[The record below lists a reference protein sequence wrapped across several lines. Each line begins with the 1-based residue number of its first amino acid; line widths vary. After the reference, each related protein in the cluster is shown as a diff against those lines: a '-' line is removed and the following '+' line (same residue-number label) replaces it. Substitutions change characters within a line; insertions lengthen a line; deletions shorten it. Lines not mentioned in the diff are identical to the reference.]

1 MKLRTSAQAAD
12 VPLDDDAEDD
22 DEEEEA
28 AADEDADDFE
38 SDPVEEVDEV
48 EPVAF
53 AADDD
58 AGALLDE
65 EPRLSFR

>member
-1 MKLRTSAQAAD
+1 MKLCTSAQAAD

-28 AADEDADDFE
+28 ADEDADDFE
-38 SDPVEEVDEV
+38 SDPVEEVDEA

-53 AADDD
+53 ADDD

>member
-1 MKLRTSAQAAD
+1 MKLRTPAQAAD
-12 VPLDDDAEDD
+12 VPLDDAEE

-53 AADDD
+53 ADDD

>member
-1 MKLRTSAQAAD
+1 VKLRTSAQAAD

-22 DEEEEA
+22 GEEEEA

-53 AADDD
+53 ADDD

>member
-22 DEEEEA
+22 DEEA
-28 AADEDADDFE
+28 GADEDADDFE

-48 EPVAF
+48 DPVAF
-53 AADDD
+53 ADDA